1 MNYLWSPWRMEYIES
16 TEPKNGCIFCLEPQK
31 TDGDENLIVY
41 RGRHAYVILNR
52 YPYTSGHLM
61 VVPFAHKG
69 SLELL
74 DAETRSE
81 LMELVTRSIEVLRS
95 VYHPD
100 AFNMGA
106 NIGEAAGAG
115 VAEHV
120 HLHVVPRWS
129 ADTNFMSTVGAT
141 RVLPEDLS
149 ATYHRIRDAW
159 GS

>member
-1 MNYLWSPWRMEYIES
+1 MEYIEN
-16 TEPKNGCIFCLEPQK
+16 TEPKNGCIFCLEPQRP
-31 TDGDENLIVY
+31 DGDENLIVC
-41 RGRHAYVILNR
+41 RGEKAYVILNR

-61 VVPFAHKG
+61 VVPFDHRE

-74 DAETRSE
+74 DAATRGE
-81 LMELVTRSIEVLRS
+81 LMELVSRSIEVLRL

-115 VAEHV
+115 VAGHV

-129 ADTNFMSTVGAT
+129 ADTNFMSTVGST

-149 ATYHRIRDAW
+149 ATYHRIREAW